1 MKNATLHSPCA
12 RAPARAPL
20 ALALAGALGI
30 AAVPGLALAATY
42 TVTSTGDAG
51 SGTCAATCTLRD
63 AVAAANA
70 NSGAD
75 TIAFASTLSG
85 DTIVL
90 DIAGKDHIVITDN
103 LTIQGPGANLLT
115 VSGGNVASSHKGGIF
130 EFTGGSLTVSDITFA
145 DGKSSD
151 RGGALSFSNYG
162 QLTLTRAAI
171 QDCYAQSFGGGIYK
185 NSGTLSVA
193 YSTISGNHAG
203 NFGGGFS
210 SNYSVTSLVDS
221 TISGNSAG
229 GFGGGIYGRMS
240 GSGLTVINSTI
251 SGNSAGAEGGGFLLF
266 KSNAT
271 LTNSIVANNTANYGA
286 EFFAGTQG
294 FVSSNVVANNTL
306 IEGSYAFSPSGGTF
320 SGANNIFGQDPRLG
334 PLTNNGGPTQT
345 LALLPG
351 SPAIDAGDN
360 GTCETTDQR
369 GQPRP
374 YDGDK
379 NGSAICDMGA
389 FEVGFDD
396 LDTIFANGF
405 D

>member
-1 MKNATLHSPCA
+1 MNNATLHSPCA
-12 RAPARAPL
+12 RAPSRAPL
-20 ALALAGALGI
+20 ALALAGTLGI
-30 AAVPGLALAATY
+30 AATPGLALANTY

-51 SGTCAATCTLRD
+51 TGTCTATCTLRD

-90 DIAGKDHIVITDN
+90 DIAGKDHLAITDN

-130 EFTGGSLTVSDITFA
+130 EFTGGSLTVSGITLA

-151 RGGALSFSNYG
+151 RGGALSFDYYG

-193 YSTISGNHAG
+193 YSTISGNRAG

-210 SNYSVTSLVDS
+210 TNYAVTSLVDS

-266 KSNAT
+266 RSNAA

-286 EFFAGTQG
+286 EFFAGTQS

-306 IEGSYAFSPSGGTF
+306 IEGSYTFSPSGGTF
-320 SGANNIFGQDPRLG
+320 SGANNILGQDPKLG
-334 PLTNNGGPTQT
+334 SLTNNGGPTQT

-351 SPAIDAGDN
+351 SPAIDAGNN
-360 GTCETTDQR
+360 GTCEANDQR
-369 GQPRP
+369 GVARP
-374 YDGDK
+374 YDGDQ
-379 NGSAICDMGA
+379 NGSAVCDMGA